1 MPTLGAW
8 SVPLEALTFT
18 GRHLHRP
25 ECVLA
30 GRDGTLYVSDWR
42 GGVTA
47 IAPDGAQQSFLASS
61 GADGRPAV
69 QPNGIAIDRDGSFLL
84 ANLGEPGGVW
94 RLWRDGRLEPFCL
107 EVAGEPLPPCNYVLL
122 DEEGA
127 WITVSTRHRP
137 RAQAYRPDV
146 ADGFIVRVDRRGARV
161 VADGLG
167 YTNEVQL
174 DASRRRLLVVETFGR
189 RLTSFRIGAGASLA
203 EPTVVAT
210 FGHGTFPD
218 GLAVDEEGGLW
229 VASIVSNRVLR
240 VDPGGAVRTLLQDC
254 DGRRLDE
261 VEAAF
266 LEGRMDRSY
275 LDRDLGSRLH
285 NVSSLAFSGEDR
297 RTVHLGCLLSDS
309 LATFP
314 APVAGLPPVHWGWA

>member
-1 MPTLGAW
+1 MPTLDDW
-8 SVPLEALTFT
+8 SLPLEAVTFT
-18 GRHLHRP
+18 GRQLHRP

-42 GGVTA
+42 GGVTT
-47 IAPDGAQQSFLASS
+47 IAPDGAQQSCLARTLP
-61 GADGRPAV
+61 DGTPAV

-84 ANLGEPGGVW
+84 ANLGDSGGVW
-94 RLWRDGRLEPFCL
+94 RLRRDATLEPFCL
-107 EVAGEPLPPCNYVLL
+107 EVAGQPLPPCNYVLL

-174 DASRRRLLVVETFGR
+174 DASRRCLLVVETFGR
-189 RLTSFRIGAGASLA
+189 RVTAFRIGAGASLDDPA
-203 EPTVVAT
+203 VVAT
-210 FGHGTFPD
+210 FGPGTFPD

-240 VDPGGAVRTLLQDC
+240 VNPGGEVRTLLQDC
-254 DGRRLDE
+254 DTRRLDD

-266 LEGRMDRSY
+266 EEGRMGRPHIDRS
-275 LDRDLGSRLH
+275 LGSRLH
-285 NVSSLAFSGEDR
+285 NISSLAFSGGDR

-309 LATFP
+309 LATFR

>member
-1 MPTLGAW
+1 MPTIDVW
-8 SVPLEALTFT
+8 SLPLEPLTFT
-18 GRHLHRP
+18 GQGLHRP

-47 IAPDGAQQSFLASS
+47 IAPDGAQHSFLASN
-61 GADGRPAV
+61 GADGTPAV

-94 RLWRDGRLEPFCL
+94 RLLRDGRLEPFCL

-146 ADGFIVRVDRRGARV
+146 ADGFIVRVDRSGARV

-189 RLTSFRIGAGASLA
+189 RVTSFRIGAGASLV

-210 FGHGTFPD
+210 FGPGTFPD
-218 GLAVDEEGGLW
+218 GLAIDEEGGLW

-240 VDPGGAVRTLLQDC
+240 VDPGGEVRTLLDDC
-254 DGRRLDE
+254 DRRGLDD
-261 VEAAF
+261 VETAF
-266 LEGRMDRSY
+266 REGRMDRSH
-275 LDRDLGSRLH
+275 LERNLGSRLH
-285 NVSSLAFSGEDR
+285 NISSLAFSGDDR

-309 LATFP
+309 LATFR
-314 APVAGLPPVHWGWA
+314 APVAGLPPVHWEWA

>member
-1 MPTLGAW
+1 MPTLDAW
-8 SVPLEALTFT
+8 SLPLEALTFT
-18 GRHLHRP
+18 GRQLHRP

-47 IAPDGAQQSFLASS
+47 IAPDGAQQSCLARTLP
-61 GADGRPAV
+61 DGTPAV

-84 ANLGEPGGVW
+84 ANLGDAGGVW
-94 RLWRDGRLEPFCL
+94 RLRRDTTLEPFCL
-107 EVAGEPLPPCNYVLL
+107 EVAGQPLPPCNYVLL

-189 RLTSFRIGAGASLA
+189 RVTSFRIGAGASLD
-203 EPTVVAT
+203 EPAAVAT
-210 FGHGTFPD
+210 FGPGTFPD

-240 VDPGGAVRTLLQDC
+240 VDPDGAVRTLIQDC

-261 VEAAF
+261 VETAF
-266 LEGRMDRSY
+266 QEGRMDRPH
-275 LDRDLGSRLH
+275 LDRSLGSRLH
-285 NVSSLAFSGEDR
+285 NISSLAFSGSDR

-309 LATFP
+309 LATFR
-314 APVAGLPPVHWGWA
+314 APVAGVPPVHWGWA